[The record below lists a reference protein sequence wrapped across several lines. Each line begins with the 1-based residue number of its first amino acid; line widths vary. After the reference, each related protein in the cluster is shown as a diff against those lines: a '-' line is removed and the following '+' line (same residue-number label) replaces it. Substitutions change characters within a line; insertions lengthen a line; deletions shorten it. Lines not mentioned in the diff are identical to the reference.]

1 MTTLAIAEQRLDD
14 GELSGRVEFFNGSD
28 TSEPLVPERALA
40 AGVLR
45 QATVDLRKFRDAK
58 GALGRELYSDA
69 RSWFVS
75 NDAEWPY
82 SFVNVCRALDL
93 TPEDTRD
100 DIFARARTG
109 WFKHSG
115 HVARSFATQ
124 LIGSVTTFVASRR
137 GESIG
142 IQHS

>member
-1 MTTLAIAEQRLDD
+1 MAIAEQRL
-14 GELSGRVEFFNGSD
+14 GGSGLSACVDFFSGSD
-28 TSEPLVPERALA
+28 DSGPLVPERALA

-45 QATVDLRKFRDAK
+45 QAVVDLRKYRNAK

-93 TPEDTRD
+93 ELENARA
-100 DIFARARTG
+100 DIFAGERAG
-109 WFKHSG
+109 WFKHSR
-115 HVARSFATQ
+115 HVARWFATQ
-124 LIGSVTTFVASRR
+124 VIGSVSNFVASRR
-137 GESIG
+137 SAALAM
-142 IQHS
+142 QHS